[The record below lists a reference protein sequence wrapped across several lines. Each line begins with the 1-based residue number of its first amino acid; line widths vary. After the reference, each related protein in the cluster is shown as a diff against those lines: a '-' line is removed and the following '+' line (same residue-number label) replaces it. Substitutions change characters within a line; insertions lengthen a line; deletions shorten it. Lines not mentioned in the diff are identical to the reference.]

1 MNFEFIKDLQYLHNM
16 YDCCTN
22 AELLVNS
29 MPDNSLISSRKSA
42 EAFARLIYERVHH
55 EKSYSMNFINILKDR
70 ALEKYI
76 NNADVMNAFNR
87 IRKKGNDT
95 AHTLVKRTID
105 EAMSVLKDLHFICG
119 TIAKKLNLI
128 KDYPPFNSNIKTT
141 QNVIPMKIE
150 DIDEASRRM
159 LEEYIREYIREESKL
174 DYRMNELKEWIN
186 PIQFI
191 PSYMCIHEFLSFDHK
206 PVQQSTMSQIQNH
219 FLTLMLAAKK
229 SEESDYFS
237 GISLS
242 LQMKLS
248 IEGSKTYT
256 TTQLSDVLYGIR
268 YDLPNAE
275 RFSIESTYEGG
286 NPSFVEDPQTALEHL
301 WLFEEIGER
310 ESFTYIDY
318 EFHANSNGYSMSVY
332 KDGKR
337 INPEILSTTD
347 ILDKQYE
354 SNWIGNEEN
363 VVIQYDFLNYPN
375 VLKALK
381 EVVYRYLPEEEQVEF
396 ERRIEE
402 NDPDLFEISAAFD
415 YMPLY
420 FDCKKLGQMQ
430 KFFDEINAVIV
441 PVMDQC
447 KCISNHCWYQTQS
460 PYAIAYLEGT
470 DQGFL
475 IKGTEV

>member
-381 EVVYRYLPEEEQVEF
+381 EVVYRYLPEKEQVEF

>member
-159 LEEYIREYIREESKL
+159 LEEYIREESKL

-337 INPEILSTTD
+337 INPEISSTTD

-381 EVVYRYLPEEEQVEF
+381 EVVYRYLPEKEQVEF

>member
-16 YDCCTN
+16 YKCCAN
-22 AELLVNS
+22 AEVLVNY
-29 MPDNSLISSRKSA
+29 MPDNSLFSSRKSA
-42 EAFARLIYERVHH
+42 EAFAKLIYERVHH
-55 EKSYSMNFINILKDR
+55 ENPHGMDFVDILKDR

-76 NNADVMNAFNR
+76 NNVDVMNAFNR
-87 IRKKGNDT
+87 IRKKGN
-95 AHTLVKRTID
+95 AAVHTLVEKSIAD
-105 EAMSVLKDLHFICG
+105 AMSVLKDLHLVCG

-128 KDYPPFNSNIKTT
+128 KDYPPFNSNINTI
-141 QNVIPMKIE
+141 QDAVPMQKE
-150 DIDEASRRM
+150 DIDDASSRM
-159 LEEYIREYIREESKL
+159 LEEYIREQSKL
-174 DYRMNELKEWIN
+174 DYRMKELEEWLN
-186 PIQFI
+186 PIRVI

-219 FLTLMLAAKK
+219 FLALMIAAKK

-237 GISLS
+237 GSSLFF
-242 LQMKLS
+242 QMKLS

-286 NPSFVEDPQTALEHL
+286 NPSFVEDPQTALELL
-301 WLFEEIGER
+301 WLFEKMGEK

-318 EFHANSNGYSMSVY
+318 EFYENGNEYSMYVY

-337 INPEILSTTD
+337 INPEILSTAD

-381 EVVYRYLPEEEQVEF
+381 EVVYRYLPEKEQVEF

>member
-159 LEEYIREYIREESKL
+159 LEEYIREESKL

-219 FLTLMLAAKK
+219 FLALMIAAKK

-237 GISLS
+237 GSSLFF
-242 LQMKLS
+242 QMKLS

-286 NPSFVEDPQTALEHL
+286 NPSFVEDPQTAFELL
-301 WLFEEIGER
+301 WLFEKMGEK

-332 KDGKR
+332 KNGKR
-337 INPEILSTTD
+337 INPKILSTTD

-381 EVVYRYLPEEEQVEF
+381 EVVYRYLPEKEQVEF

>member
-159 LEEYIREYIREESKL
+159 LEEYIREESKL

-381 EVVYRYLPEEEQVEF
+381 EVVYRYLPEKEQVEF

>member
-159 LEEYIREYIREESKL
+159 LEEYIREESKL

-219 FLTLMLAAKK
+219 FLALMIAAKK

-286 NPSFVEDPQTALEHL
+286 NPSFVEDPQTAFELL
-301 WLFEEIGER
+301 WLFEKMGEK

-332 KDGKR
+332 KNGKR
-337 INPEILSTTD
+337 INPKILSTTD

-381 EVVYRYLPEEEQVEF
+381 EVVYRYLPEKEQVEF